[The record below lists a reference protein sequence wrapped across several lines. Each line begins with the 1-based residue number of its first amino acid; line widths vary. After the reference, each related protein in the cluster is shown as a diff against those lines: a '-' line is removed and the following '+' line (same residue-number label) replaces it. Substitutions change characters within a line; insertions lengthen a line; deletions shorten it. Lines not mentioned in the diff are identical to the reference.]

1 MFLTHTQLIAALAAF
16 DEARQSF
23 DCPEPR
29 HDEEGRTGTPNGPAY
44 GNHNSAY
51 LEIDP
56 ESLAVRC
63 GACAGTQSD
72 LATPKTRVTVR
83 AHHDGREYLVSTVA
97 AHHVPVE

>member
-16 DEARQSF
+16 DEARKSF
-23 DCPEPR
+23 DCPAPR
-29 HDEEGRTGTPNGPAY
+29 HDAEGETEPPDGPAY
-44 GNHNSAY
+44 GNHNAAY

-56 ESLAVRC
+56 ETLELRC

-83 AHHDGREYLVSTVA
+83 AHRDGREHLVSTVG
-97 AHHVPVE
+97 AHHAPVE